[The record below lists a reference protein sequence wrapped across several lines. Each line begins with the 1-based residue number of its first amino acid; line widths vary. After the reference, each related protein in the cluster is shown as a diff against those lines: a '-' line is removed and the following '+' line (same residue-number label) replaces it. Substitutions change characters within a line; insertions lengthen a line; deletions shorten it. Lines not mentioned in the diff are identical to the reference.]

1 MFTTDLT
8 SSTTT
13 RLPLNGTYSSR
24 LPGCF
29 RLFACDCDG
38 WRSKEAGI
46 GTYAGRR
53 SHVRFGLNHP
63 LQAAETLGL
72 LQLYGVGSMLV
83 LALSAQACRRS
94 CTCTCSQP
102 VINHQILLPPNCSK
116 GSHWLQLLRHRWGCK
131 DFIAEALVRCRSR
144 SVHDT
149 QNRNPRKPTDC
160 TQLYPIRKGR
170 AQRATDF
177 TTLLRTRH

>member
-1 MFTTDLT
+1 MEIK
-8 SSTTT
+8 
-13 RLPLNGTYSSR
+13 G
-24 LPGCF
+24 
-29 RLFACDCDG
+29 G
-38 WRSKEAGI
+38 WH
-46 GTYAGRR
+46 TYAGRR

-63 LQAAETLGL
+63 LQAAESLGL
-72 LQLYGVGSMLV
+72 LQLYDVGSMLV
-83 LALSAQACRRS
+83 LALSAQACRRSCTCS

-149 QNRNPRKPTDC
+149 QNRNNPRKPTDC
-160 TQLYPIRKGR
+160 TQLYPIRKAAYNER
-170 AQRATDF
+170 
-177 TTLLRTRH
+177 LIS